1 MFFNIPSSDDKVRSV
16 SHLSVVN
23 QVFDQ
28 IFACTV
34 DLMIDI
40 PRLSSSSVTKVIRIA
55 NATFKTLMIVCI
67 LVTEFFNHLMRLCTT
82 PYNRLLRRQ
91 ITASTT
97 DQGKFFGKRVGEVFL
112 FDKINKRIC
121 GLHLM
126 MENIFNVWRY
136 CSSNLTLFQV
146 QISFLSA
153 RQNLR
158 FKKIA

>member
-1 MFFNIPSSDDKVRSV
+1 MK
-16 SHLSVVN
+16 
-23 QVFDQ
+23 
-28 IFACTV
+28 TV
-34 DLMIDI
+34 DFSETIAASDL
-40 PRLSSSSVTKVIRIA
+40 KVSRSR
-55 NATFKTLMIVCI
+55 
-67 LVTEFFNHLMRLCTT
+67 HT

-97 DQGKFFGKRVGEVFL
+97 DQGKFCGKRVGEVVL
-112 FDKINKRIC
+112 FAKIDKLFC
-121 GLHLM
+121 GLQLM
-126 MENIFNVWRY
+126 IENIFNVWRY

>member
-1 MFFNIPSSDDKVRSV
+1 M
-16 SHLSVVN
+16 
-23 QVFDQ
+23 
-28 IFACTV
+28 
-34 DLMIDI
+34 
-40 PRLSSSSVTKVIRIA
+40 KVI
-55 NATFKTLMIVCI
+55 TLVAIMHENKEISI
-67 LVTEFFNHLMRLCTT
+67 LYSQSVLNDCLST

-97 DQGKFFGKRVGEVFL
+97 DQGKFSGKGIGEVFL
-112 FDKINKRIC
+112 FAKINKRIC
-121 GLHLM
+121 GLQLM